1 MRIHSTPHVYF
12 LSQLSLSIF
21 SLYHLLSQSILCF
34 STLVLV
40 KIDLVGIPPHIGDP
54 DGSDDSLLRVTTTLD

>member
-1 MRIHSTPHVYF
+1 MRIHSTPHAYF
-12 LSQLSLSIF
+12 LSQLLLSIF

-40 KIDLVGIPPHIGDP
+40 KIDLVGIPPHNAYHEKRKP
-54 DGSDDSLLRVTTTLD
+54 LLKELYIAL